1 MNPEQISQVI
11 ETIKTLNINFNDAT
25 TQKIADAIIPIVKMY
40 LIKEYIYMGMNFLVI
55 LLVAFT
61 LYKIVGLI
69 IKSNKN
75 DRNSNN

>member
-1 MNPEQISQVI
+1 MDIETIKEIS